1 MNTIII
7 DDNPNAQEFLEDLLK
22 MYCQELTIVGK
33 ADNIFEGK
41 QLIENLSPELVF
53 LDVEMPK
60 GTGFDLL
67 QQLDTIDFN
76 VIFTTAHEK
85 YALRAIKY
93 SALDYLLKP
102 IEVNELLAAVKKAQ
116 TRDEQQLSQLKV
128 NNLLQ
133 NLGKNAAQTQKLM
146 LRDKY
151 GMQITAIQEI
161 IHLEADD
168 CYTKF
173 FIQDQEP
180 VIVSKSLKEY
190 ELLLPKDQFFRC
202 HKSHLINLEYLLRYD
217 KKEDNILILRNGN
230 QVPVSRRKLEVL
242 IKKLENN
249 KGF

>member
-22 MYCQELTIVGK
+22 IYCKDLTLVGK
-33 ADNIFEGK
+33 ADDVLTGK
-41 QLIENLSPELVF
+41 KLIETFKPELVF
-53 LDVEMPK
+53 LDVEMPN

-67 QQLDTIDFN
+67 QQLDEIGFK

-85 YALRAIKY
+85 YALKAIKY

-102 IEVNELLAAVKKAQ
+102 IDALELVEAVKKAQ
-116 TRDEQQLSQLKV
+116 TRDKPQLSQLKI

-133 NLGKNAAQTQKLM
+133 NLDKSSAQTQKIL

-151 GMQITAIQEI
+151 GMQVTTIQEI

-173 FIQDQEP
+173 FIQNQEP
-180 VIVSKSLKEY
+180 IVVSKPLKEY
-190 ELLLPKDQFFRC
+190 EALLPKAQFFRC
-202 HKSHLINLEYLLRYD
+202 HKSHLVNLDYLLRYD
-217 KKEDNILILRNGN
+217 KKDDNILILRNGN
-230 QVPVSRRKLEVL
+230 RVPVSRRKLEVL
-242 IKKLENN
+242 IHKLENN
-249 KGF
+249 

>member
-22 MYCQELTIVGK
+22 LYCQDLKLLGI
-33 ADNIFEGK
+33 ANNIREGQ
-41 QLIENLSPELVF
+41 QLIKELEPELVF
-53 LDVEMPK
+53 LDVEMPN

-67 QQLDTIDFN
+67 QQLGDINFK

-85 YALRAIKY
+85 YAIKAIKY

-102 IEVNELLAAVKKAQ
+102 IDHNELIDAVKKAQ
-116 TRDEQQLSQLKV
+116 TIDEQQSSQFKI

-133 NLGKNAAQTQKLM
+133 NLGQNSAQAQKLI

-151 GMQITAIQEI
+151 GMQVTTVQEI

-173 FIQDQEP
+173 FIRDQEP

-190 ELLLPKDQFFRC
+190 EAILPKEQFFRC
-202 HKSHLINLEYLLRYD
+202 HKSHLVNLDYLLRYD
-217 KKEDNILILRNGN
+217 KKEDNILILKNGN
-230 QVPVSRRKLEVL
+230 QVPVSRRKLEFL
-242 IKKLENN
+242 IDRLEN
-249 KGF
+249 F